1 MNKELKK
8 LFAQYNVTSWANTKS
23 GHYKFYV
30 NDVAIV
36 CSSTPSHQRVMKEIE
51 GDIKRV
57 LRTGSVR

>member
-8 LFAQYNVTSWANTKS
+8 LFAKYGVTDWSNTKA
-23 GHYKFYV
+23 GHYKFVV
-30 NDVAIV
+30 NETTIV
-36 CSSTPSHQRVMKEIE
+36 CSSTPSHQRVVKEIE